1 MESLRSAIEF
11 IRKQKVARVA
21 TFSKEG
27 IHLVPICPV
36 YDGRYVYFSTGAASK
51 KVKNL
56 KRNKKI
62 SIVFDEYS
70 DNWAKLKGI
79 SVQGEAEIIEKGEEF
94 DLARKMLY
102 EKFPQYK
109 KMPIREGESVI
120 VKIKPTHSICWGV

>member
-1 MESLRSAIEF
+1 MESPRSAIEF

-21 TFSKEG
+21 TSSKGG

-79 SVQGEAEIIEKGEEF
+79 SVQGEAEIIKKGEEF

-120 VKIKPTHSICWGV
+120 VKIKPSHFICWGV